1 MLKYN
6 DNLWY
11 VQIDK
16 YWNTMLMTVICTNI
30 KINND
35 KLWYVQILK
44 YNTMINCDMHKYWN
58 TMIILLYIQLFEYND
73 KKNDHQNHGE

>member
-44 YNTMINCDMHKYWN
+44 YNDKLWYAQ
-58 TMIILLYIQLFEYND
+58 ILEYND
-73 KKNDHQNHGE
+73 NTVIHTTIWIQW